1 MILTEAMA
9 AGTPVV
15 ASDLDAFRRVLVDGS
30 GALFPAGDPAAL
42 AAVLGELLD
51 DPGRRAAMSAEAARV
66 VAAYDWQVL
75 AQRVVEVYESAIE
88 ATGATV
94 VPEAP
99 PVG

>member
-1 MILTEAMA
+1 
-9 AGTPVV
+9 V
-15 ASDLDAFRRVLVDGS
+15 
-30 GALFPAGDPAAL
+30 AL

-51 DPGRRAAMSAEAARV
+51 DPDRRAAMSAEAARL
-66 VAAYDWQVL
+66 VAAYDWSVL

-94 VPEAP
+94 VPVPP